1 MRHSKKLPLD
11 PFLTGIFLVL
21 LLAWQYPDLASNSGQ
36 LPAQFLATLA
46 VMGIFYIQG
55 LSLNPEH
62 LRNAAANWRLHL
74 LIQGFIFVAY
84 PIIAILLLTIAPWGF
99 SSGLDTGIWLLAI
112 LPTTIS
118 TALVF
123 TCKAGGNSAMALVN
137 ITISNFAGI
146 VIVPV
151 VLILTCGGVLQE
163 DSNLREIFF
172 KLIKLLVVPFL
183 VGQIN
188 RLLLPEG
195 FVKERKIFKVL
206 SQGFILFILLN
217 SFSNAF
223 ANDAFATTDS
233 VTLIKLFS
241 YLIILLVLIRGLA
254 FWICRFVKDSAQRP
268 PLFFCSTQKTLAAG
282 LPLATTI
289 FGTGHPELGILLMP
303 VLIYHPIQLAVDG
316 ILASRWGISNHL
328 SSST

>member
-1 MRHSKKLPLD
+1 MKKLPLD

-21 LLAWQYPDLASNSGQ
+21 FLAWQFPDIASNSGQ
-36 LPAQFLATLA
+36 LPAKSLATLA

-74 LIQGFIFVAY
+74 LIQSFIYVAY
-84 PIIAILLLTIAPWGF
+84 PLISILLLIIAPWGF
-99 SSGLDTGIWLLAI
+99 STGLETGIWLLAI

-123 TCKAGGNSAMALVN
+123 TSKAGGNSAMALVN

-151 VLILTCGGVLQE
+151 VLILTCGGILQE

-183 VGQIN
+183 VGQFN
-188 RLLLPEG
+188 RLILPDG
-195 FVKERKIFKVL
+195 FVKEHMIFKVL

-241 YLIILLVLIRGLA
+241 YLIILLVLIRCFA
-254 FWICRFVKDSAQRP
+254 FWICRFIKDTSQRP
-268 PLFFCSTQKTLAAG
+268 PVFFCSTQKTLAAG

-316 ILASRWGISNHL
+316 ILASRWEKPNQL